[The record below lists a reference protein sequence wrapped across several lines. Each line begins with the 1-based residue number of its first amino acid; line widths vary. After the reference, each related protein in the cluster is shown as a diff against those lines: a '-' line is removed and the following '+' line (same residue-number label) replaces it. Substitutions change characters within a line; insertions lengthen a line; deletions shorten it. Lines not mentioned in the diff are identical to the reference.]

1 MKIKYLLCFLFLAL
15 CLNSLGQT
23 SSDIENYKFKKDSVK
38 QHIEKSTGD
47 ETRMVRLKNEFARL
61 CFVIPEFEDGFLALQ
76 EAKIISDK
84 LDYKEG
90 EAMYY
95 LTLSSFYYDQDNP
108 ISIYYR
114 KKAQQLSN
122 YLEEEV
128 NDNNNFTDLPRSNL
142 NEDVQRFQDQFNK
155 VLARDELSNNKEIQ
169 ANLLYAIAGTH
180 YRLGYPE
187 TALTK
192 LTEAIRLF
200 SEIGEIYPAFHLSTI
215 KMGSLVYLEK
225 EEEAKKIEL
234 ELIKLMSAEQD
245 KSNLALIH
253 SAMANGYR
261 MQGRWS
267 LAIEYYLKALE
278 LLDPVED
285 RELRIIDQYNLAIAY
300 ENYGMDSRAADNYR
314 IAIADLEKEKDTV
327 QLYIAYGTIVF
338 PLIAIEKYDEAKKY
352 MQLSLKDT
360 IRNKDYALARY
371 NDAQGQILKSQGKY
385 QEAIPYFLKAEEG
398 FRKLE
403 GVEWAIAFMN
413 LYLAECNFQLENY
426 MRALEYATEALNLDS
441 NDQVTEK
448 ATLLLSQIHENL
460 DNLALA
466 YQYLKDY
473 QLLRSEK
480 EKSEEINRIADAEIR
495 SILDESEKTINF
507 LEREK
512 LKKEKE
518 SLFQRGLIISVLIVL
533 ISVVVFAIILYRN
546 NKNKQKANAQLKRQK
561 KKIEQTLDQLKATQ
575 SQLIQ
580 SEKMASLGELTA
592 GIAHEIQN
600 PLNFVNNFSEINNEL
615 LDEIAEEFEKGNH
628 SEVRV
633 ILNDIR
639 NNLNKINHHGKRAD
653 AIVKGM
659 LQHSRKEN
667 SEKEPTDLNVL
678 CDEYL
683 RLAYHGLRA
692 KDKSFNANLEK
703 DFDPALEKINV
714 MAQEIGRVI
723 LNLLTNAFYA
733 VHQKKCQT
741 SDPGYVPKV
750 KILTRK
756 KPDQVCIQ
764 VKDNGIGISQNI
776 LDKVFQPFFTTK
788 PSGQGTGLGLYLSY
802 EIIQVH
808 GGELKID
815 TQEGEGTIFTI
826 LLPA

>member
-1 MKIKYLLCFLFLAL
+1 MKINHILCILFLAV

-23 SSDIENYKFKKDSVK
+23 SRDIEDYKFKKDSIK
-38 QHIEKSTGD
+38 QLIDKSSGD
-47 ETRMVRLKNEFARL
+47 GTRTIKLKNEFARL
-61 CFVIPEFEDGFLALQ
+61 CFLIPEFEDGFLALQ
-76 EAKIISDK
+76 EAKTLSDK
-84 LDYKEG
+84 LDYAEG
-90 EAMYY
+90 KAMYY
-95 LTLSSFYYDQDNP
+95 LTLSSFYYDRDNP

-114 KKAQQLSN
+114 KKAQQISN
-122 YLEEEV
+122 YLEEERDE
-128 NDNNNFTDLPRSNL
+128 NSNFTDILRSDSNL
-142 NEDVQRFQDQFNK
+142 DVELFQDQFNK
-155 VLARDELSNNKEIQ
+155 TLARDELSDNKEIQ
-169 ANLLYAIAGTH
+169 ANLLYAIAGTY
-180 YRLGYPE
+180 YRLESPE

-192 LTEAIRLF
+192 LTEAINLF

-215 KMGSLVYLEK
+215 KMGTLVYLEK

-245 KSNLALIH
+245 KNNLALIH

-267 LAIEYYLKALE
+267 LAIEYYLKTLE

-314 IAIADLEKEKDTV
+314 IAIEELEKEKDS
-327 QLYIAYGTIVF
+327 LRLRIAYGTIVF
-338 PLIAIEKYDEAKKY
+338 PLIAIEKYEEAKKY

-360 IRNKDYALARY
+360 VRSKDWAIARY

-385 QEAIPYFLKAEEG
+385 QEAIPYFQKAEQG
-398 FRKLE
+398 FSKIE

-413 LYLAECNFQLENY
+413 LYLAECHFQIENY
-426 MRALEYATEALNLDS
+426 DQALQYATESLNLDS
-441 NDQVTEK
+441 NAQATEK
-448 ATLLLSQIHENL
+448 ATLLLSQIYEEL
-460 DNLALA
+460 DNPAMA

-495 SILDESEKTINF
+495 SILDESEKTINL

-518 SLFQRGLIISVLIVL
+518 SIFQRWLIISVLIVL
-533 ISVVVFAIILYRN
+533 ISVVVLAIILYRN

-600 PLNFVNNFSEINNEL
+600 PLNFVNNFSEVNNEL
-615 LDEIAEEFEKGNH
+615 LDELAEEIEKGNYD
-628 SEVRV
+628 EVRV

-639 NNLNKINHHGKRAD
+639 NNLYKINHHGKRAD

-692 KDKSFNANLEK
+692 KDKSFNADLEK
-703 DFDPALEKINV
+703 DFDPGLGKINV

-733 VHQKKCQT
+733 VQQKKCHT
-741 SDPGYVPKV
+741 KDPGYMPKV
-750 KILTRK
+750 EILTRK
-756 KPDQVCIQ
+756 KLDQVCIQ

-815 TQEGEGTIFTI
+815 TKEGEGTIFTI
-826 LLPA
+826 LLPV